1 MLTERNINCE
11 TVKALRKKLN
21 LSQTAFW
28 GPVGVL
34 QSVGCRYEVD
44 VKIPKSVRILLVTR
58 YVAGLVLDTESEQGI
73 SEIARLAELQTL
85 RSEVLRQTLATAA
98 EHINKAQ
105 ASLGKL

>member
-1 MLTERNINCE
+1 MLTEKHINCE
-11 TVKALRKKLN
+11 TVKALRKQMN

-34 QSVGCRYEVD
+34 QSVGCRYELD
-44 VKIPKSVRILLVTR
+44 VKIPKSVRILLVAR
-58 YVAGLVLDTESEQGI
+58 YVAGLNLDTETEQGV
-73 SEIARLAELQTL
+73 SEIAKLAELQTL
-85 RSEVLRQTLATAA
+85 RSEVLQKTLATAA